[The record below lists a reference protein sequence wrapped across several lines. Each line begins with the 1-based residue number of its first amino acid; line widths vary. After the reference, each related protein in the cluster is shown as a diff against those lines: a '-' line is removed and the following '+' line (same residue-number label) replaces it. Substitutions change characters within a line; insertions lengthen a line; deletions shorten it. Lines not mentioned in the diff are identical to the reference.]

1 MPLGGQ
7 QCPSDQCVGLKGA
20 DLISGLAGKVKVKKQ
35 MSSPSLTATIV
46 VPLTKE
52 TINNHSGRQIRW
64 CLYWRGSLCECVWVL
79 LKQTLCSLW
88 SYPELTKV
96 WKKICSVLGLI
107 QLMFLCLWGRWSD
120 IWSVLWDHNFLNVL
134 LYSQYLADFVSEPIN
149 SKANWFHLISGDYEY
164 YPETCW
170 MRSVKLASC
179 DKTDLTPKYHH
190 WCQTTM
196 HWWAGGSNLDD

>member
-1 MPLGGQ
+1 MVFVLARFPVWM
-7 QCPSDQCVGLKGA
+7 CVSAAETDIVFVVKLPWVNKGLKENLLCLRP
-20 DLISGLAGKVKVKKQ
+20 D
-35 MSSPSLTATIV
+35 TI
-46 VPLTKE
+46 
-52 TINNHSGRQIRW
+52 
-64 CLYWRGSLCECVWVL
+64 
-79 LKQTLCSLW
+79 
-88 SYPELTKV
+88 
-96 WKKICSVLGLI
+96 
-107 QLMFLCLWGRWSD
+107 MFLCLWGRWSD

-134 LYSQYLADFVSEPIN
+134 LYSQYFADFVSEPIN

>member
-20 DLISGLAGKVKVKKQ
+20 DLISGLAGKVRVKKQ

-107 QLMFLCLWGRWSD
+107 TT
-120 IWSVLWDHNFLNVL
+120 H
-134 LYSQYLADFVSEPIN
+134 VSMLVRTL
-149 SKANWFHLISGDYEY
+149 KWHLICPLGSQLLECF
-164 YPETCW
+164 TVFTIFSWLCI
-170 MRSVKLASC
+170 RANKFQSKLVSL
-179 DKTDLTPKYHH
+179 DIRRL
-190 WCQTTM
+190 WIL
-196 HWWAGGSNLDD
+196 SRNLLNEVCKVSILW